1 MDSESVLLS
10 SERQS
15 MDETTADERR
25 TRNRRSV
32 LRSIA
37 GGAAVLG
44 GVGVGAGSA
53 SASGPSRA
61 IKTLETLGGNTTKLH
76 VLEADKPGP
85 TALVTAGIQGGEPAG
100 IRTAERLT
108 SANVKA
114 GTLAVLPRANKY
126 ALERGSYNGK
136 RGNLNRHFP
145 PNRAPKSK
153 LARILWKAVTSVG
166 PDTVLDLHSSEG
178 VYRRSPDGVGQA
190 VFRSHSR
197 QAAKRSSKAIS
208 ATNKAFGLSKSR
220 RFIGAPM
227 SYDNSGPDNLFTEKT
242 ALDLGANSYL
252 AETYRGIPL
261 KKRTNQLTRLTREL
275 LSQTGVLGSP

>member
-1 MDSESVLLS
+1 
-10 SERQS
+10 

-25 TRNRRSV
+25 TTNRRAV

-44 GVGVGAGSA
+44 GVGGGAGSA
-53 SASGPSRA
+53 SAA

-76 VLEADKPGP
+76 VLKADNSGP
-85 TALVTAGIQGGEPAG
+85 TVLVTAGIQGGEPAG

-145 PNRAPKSK
+145 PNRAPESK
-153 LARILWKAVTSVG
+153 LARILWKAVKSVG
-166 PDTVLDLHSSEG
+166 PDTVLDLHSSKG

-190 VFRSHSR
+190 VFRSHSK

-208 ATNKAFGLSKSR
+208 ATNRAFNLPKSR
-220 RFIGAPM
+220 QFIVAPM
-227 SYDNSGPDNLFTEKT
+227 SYDNSGPSDLFTEKT
-242 ALDLGANSYL
+242 ALDLGADSYL
-252 AETYRGIPL
+252 AEAYRGIPL
-261 KKRTNQLTRLTREL
+261 KKRTNQLTRLAREL